1 MILTVFL
8 MRTIKELL
16 SAMPDLSKRNRL
28 PEWMDQPDID
38 PALHLHALQGLAR
51 LNYFS
56 NSVSLLWKPLRKLAL
71 ANSDDLSVLDVAT
84 GSGDIPLAL
93 SQKARQAGIKINFSV
108 TDKSSFAL
116 NLVREKAQQYNLP
129 IQCFETDAL
138 EGPPFP
144 IHDVVICSLFMHH
157 LDNDE
162 AINLMKRM
170 AKAAR
175 IAILINDLERSWL
188 NWNMVWIA
196 SHLLTT
202 SPVVHM
208 DGPRSVAGA
217 FNQAEVLDLVKRAG
231 LKGAII
237 ETRWPCR
244 FLLSWNKS

>member
-1 MILTVFL
+1 MPN
-8 MRTIKELL
+8 L
-16 SAMPDLSKRNRL
+16 SVRNRL

-56 NSVSLLWKPLRKLAL
+56 NSVNLLWKPLRKLAQ
-71 ANSDDLSVLDVAT
+71 ANPPPHTFSVLDVAT

-93 SQKARQAGIKINFSV
+93 CKKALQAKINIKFSV
-108 TDKSSFAL
+108 TDKSAFAL
-116 NLVREKAQQYNLP
+116 NLVKEKAQQNNLP
-129 IQCFETDAL
+129 IECFETDAL

-144 IHDVVICSLFMHH
+144 SHDVIICSLFLHH
-157 LDNDE
+157 LDNNE
-162 AINLMKRM
+162 AITLMKRM

-175 IAILINDLERSWL
+175 VAILINDLERSWL
-188 NWNMVWIA
+188 NWNMVWVA
-196 SHLLTT
+196 SHLLTR

-217 FNQAEVLDLVKRAG
+217 FNQREVFELANQAG
-231 LKGAII
+231 LLGAKI

-244 FLLSWNKS
+244 FLLSWNK

>member
-1 MILTVFL
+1 
-8 MRTIKELL
+8 
-16 SAMPDLSKRNRL
+16 MPDLSKRNRL

-38 PALHLHALQGLAR
+38 PDLHLHALKGLSR

-56 NSVSLLWKPLRKLAL
+56 NSISLLWKPLRTLAL
-71 ANSDDLSVLDVAT
+71 ANPHDFSVLDVAT

-93 SQKARQAGIKINFSV
+93 SKKAKQAGINIKFSV
-108 TDKSSFAL
+108 TDKSAFAL
-116 NLVREKAQQYNLP
+116 NLVREKAHQHNLP

-138 EGPPFP
+138 DGPPFP
-144 IHDVVICSLFMHH
+144 VHDVVICSLFLHH

-162 AINLMKRM
+162 AITLMKRM
-170 AKAAR
+170 AKSAR
-175 IAILINDLERSWL
+175 VAILINDLERSWL

-196 SHLLTT
+196 SHLLTR

-217 FNQAEVLDLVKRAG
+217 FNQSEVLELAKQAG
-231 LKGAII
+231 LMNVKV

-244 FLLSWNKS
+244 YLLSWNKE

>member
-1 MILTVFL
+1 
-8 MRTIKELL
+8 MRAIKELFSL
-16 SAMPDLSKRNRL
+16 MPNLCKRNRL
-28 PEWMDQPDID
+28 PEWMDQHDID

-56 NSVSLLWKPLRKLAL
+56 NSVNLLWKPLRKLAL
-71 ANSDDLSVLDVAT
+71 ANPIDFSVLDVAT

-93 SQKARQAGIKINFSV
+93 SQKALQAGIKIKFSV

-116 NLVREKAQQYNLP
+116 NLVKKKAQQCGLP

-138 EGPPFP
+138 QGPPFP
-144 IHDVVICSLFMHH
+144 IHDVIICSLFMHH

-175 IAILINDLERSWL
+175 IAVLINDLERSWF
-188 NWNMVWIA
+188 NWHMVWLA

-217 FNQAEVLDLVKRAG
+217 FNQAEVVDLAKRAG
-231 LKGAII
+231 LEDAKV

>member
-1 MILTVFL
+1 
-8 MRTIKELL
+8 
-16 SAMPDLSKRNRL
+16 MPNLSKRNRL

-56 NSVSLLWKPLRKLAL
+56 NSVNLLWKPLRKLAQ
-71 ANSDDLSVLDVAT
+71 ANPHSGDFSVLDVAT

-93 SQKARQAGIKINFSV
+93 NQKARKAGINMNFSV

-116 NLVREKAQQYNLP
+116 NLVKEKALQKNSQV
-129 IQCFETDAL
+129 QCFETDAL
-138 EGPPFP
+138 HGPDFP
-144 IHDVVICSLFMHH
+144 VHDVVICSLFMHH
-157 LDNDE
+157 LDDDE
-162 AINLMKRM
+162 AISLMKRM
-170 AKAAR
+170 AKAAK

-217 FNQAEVLDLVKRAG
+217 FNQAEVAKLAKQAG
-231 LKGAII
+231 LLGATI

-244 FLLSWNKS
+244 FLLSWNK

>member
-1 MILTVFL
+1 
-8 MRTIKELL
+8 
-16 SAMPDLSKRNRL
+16 MPDLSKRNRL

-38 PALHLHALQGLAR
+38 PTLHLKALQGLAR

-71 ANSDDLSVLDVAT
+71 ANPHPHDFSVLDVAT

-93 SQKARQAGIKINFSV
+93 SQRTQQAGIKIKFSV

-116 NLVREKAQQYNLP
+116 NLVREKAMQSNLP

-144 IHDVVICSLFMHH
+144 THDVIICSLFMHH

-162 AINLMKRM
+162 AIILMKRM

-175 IAILINDLERSWL
+175 VAILINDLERSWL

-196 SHLLTT
+196 SHLLTR

-217 FNQAEVLDLVKRAG
+217 FNQAEMLELAKQAG
-231 LKGAII
+231 LMGATI

-244 FLLSWNKS
+244 FLLSWSKS

>member
-1 MILTVFL
+1 MIDF
-8 MRTIKELL
+8 
-16 SAMPDLSKRNRL
+16 SKRNRL

-38 PALHLHALQGLAR
+38 PTLHLKALQGLAR

-71 ANSDDLSVLDVAT
+71 ANPHSHDFSVLDVAT

-93 SQKARQAGIKINFSV
+93 SRKAQQAGIKIKFSV

-116 NLVREKAQQYNLP
+116 NLVREKALQSNLS

-144 IHDVVICSLFMHH
+144 VHDVITCSLFMHH

-162 AINLMKRM
+162 AITLMKRM

-175 IAILINDLERSWL
+175 VAILINDLERSWL

-196 SHLLTT
+196 SHLLTR

-217 FNQAEVLDLVKRAG
+217 FNQAEMLELAKHAG
-231 LKGAII
+231 LIGARI

>member
-1 MILTVFL
+1 
-8 MRTIKELL
+8 
-16 SAMPDLSKRNRL
+16 MPDLSIRNRL

-38 PALHLHALQGLAR
+38 PALHLHALKGLAR

-56 NSVSLLWKPLRKLAL
+56 NSVSLLWKPLHKLAL
-71 ANSDDLSVLDVAT
+71 ANPPSHTFSVLDVAT

-93 SQKARQAGIKINFSV
+93 CKKAQQAGIKIKFSV

-116 NLVREKAQQYNLP
+116 NLVREKAQQCNLP

-144 IHDVVICSLFMHH
+144 IHDVIICSLFMHH

-162 AINLMKRM
+162 AITLMKRM

-175 IAILINDLERSWL
+175 VAILINDLERSWL

-196 SHLLTT
+196 SHLLTR

-217 FNQAEVLDLVKRAG
+217 FNQGEVLELAKQAG
-231 LKGAII
+231 LLGAKIG
-237 ETRWPCR
+237 TRWPCR
-244 FLLSWNKS
+244 FLLSWNK